1 MSEPF
6 DNLADTLRRNG
17 VQAMLEELNAR
28 VTHRYTAVYQ
38 VDDQMLRNLYLVD
51 KQKQATP
58 DMLAIVPMDDSFCQF
73 ALRDGSFATE
83 DSAVDPR
90 LEGHPAQGVVVSY
103 TAVPIVDGQG
113 EVVGTLCQF
122 DMTRQDLPPSEF
134 ALLERVA
141 KLLPAYV
148 GPAVAP

>member
-1 MSEPF
+1 MTEPF

-17 VQAMLEELNAR
+17 VQAMLEQLNAR

-38 VDDQMLRNLYLVD
+38 VNDQLLRNLYLVD

-58 DMLAIVPMDDSFCQF
+58 DMLAVVPMDDSFCQF

-90 LEGHPAQGVVVSY
+90 LAGHPAQGVVVSY
-103 TAVPIVDGQG
+103 TAVPIVDDQG

-122 DMTRQDLPPSEF
+122 DLVRQELPPSEF
-134 ALLERVA
+134 ALLEQVA
-141 KLLPAYV
+141 KLLSAYV
-148 GPAVAP
+148 GSAVAP